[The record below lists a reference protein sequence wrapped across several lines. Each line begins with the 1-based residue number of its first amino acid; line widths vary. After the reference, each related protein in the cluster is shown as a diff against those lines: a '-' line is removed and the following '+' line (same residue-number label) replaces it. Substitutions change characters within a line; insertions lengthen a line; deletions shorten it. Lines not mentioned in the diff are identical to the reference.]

1 MAKPSGRLKKSYRIM
16 WNDDSGGGA
25 GVINPPIT
33 PERLAQVSFGQL
45 EGSPVDAYVMT
56 VGPAAGYTLS
66 YPTKVEGME
75 FIVDR
80 SNSGALIGES
90 AMWRVAENLKAL
102 WSKGFDPFEI
112 QIGEAKRLGIDY
124 WLQIRMNDWHHV
136 DTRTGKVYRLIG
148 SRFYEEHPE
157 YLIGKEGVKGWP
169 ETLQTTFALFQDF
182 VHPEVRQLRL
192 SVAEEACERYDVAG
206 FEYDFM
212 RCPGYFKYGE
222 EEANTHLMTQLI
234 RDTRSIL
241 DRIGTK
247 KGKVLGLSVRVPNT
261 IEGALRLG
269 LDVRNWIEED
279 LVDIV
284 VPSTFFAADTEE
296 DISEWAD
303 LTADSP
309 VRINPAIEEGYSAG
323 YCNGFPGI
331 PYFQIKGPV
340 MRPLSVSMINAIA
353 SRHWRNGADGLY
365 VFNWRNTVSTYN
377 YDDRE
382 AIDNIGNPLRLKYKT
397 KRYAVMRR
405 NNSFPNCLP
414 VNRQSP
420 AVVGSV
426 PVKVKIDVTDDLSG
440 DASRVRRTRLY
451 IVFFELTVADR
462 VEVKLNG
469 KELNCINPLI
479 PGKRCPVFKTIWQI
493 YDLEDSLPLC
503 GINEITLR
511 LMEQD
516 AHFREQVPLE
526 VTDIEL
532 EIDYD
537 YPNGPWIGIP
547 GYISHSV

>member
-1 MAKPSGRLKKSYRIM
+1 MSKPAGRLGRSYRVM
-16 WNDDSGGGA
+16 WDQNSGMECYY
-25 GVINPPIT
+25 NPPMT
-33 PERLAQVSFGQL
+33 PEKVAQAHVGFF
-45 EGSPVDAYVMT
+45 EGAPVDAYVCAL
-56 VGPAAGYTLS
+56 GANAGYS
-66 YPTKVEGME
+66 VGYPTKVKNME
-75 FIVDR
+75 CYVDR
-80 SNSGALIGES
+80 LDDPEVKIGDVQH
-90 AMWRVAENLKAL
+90 WRHAVNLKTL
-102 WSKGFDPFEI
+102 FD
-112 QIGEAKRLGIDY
+112 AGIDP
-124 WLQIRMNDWHHV
+124 LQVVLDECKRIGVDFWGRLSMNDWHHSNEEGEGV
-136 DTRTGKVYRLIG
+136 NLMG
-148 SRFYEEHPE
+148 SRFAERSE
-157 YLIGKEGVKGWP
+157 LFIGKDGVDPDWP
-169 ETLQTTFALFQDF
+169 EFIRQTTAVFQDF
-182 VHPEVRQLRL
+182 AHDEVRQLRL
-192 SVAEEACERYDVAG
+192 DVAAEFCERYDADG
-206 FEYDFM
+206 FLYDFM
-212 RCPGYFKYGE
+212 RCPGLFKYKEIEQNRPLLTG
-222 EEANTHLMTQLI
+222 LI
-234 RDTRSIL
+234 RDTRTAFDEIAKK
-241 DRIGTK
+241 RGRPIG
-247 KGKVLGLSVRVPNT
+247 LAVRVPNT
-261 IEGALRLG
+261 ISGALNLG
-269 LDVRNWIEED
+269 CDVSAWVAED

-284 VPSTFFAADTEE
+284 IPSTFFHADLEE
-296 DISEWAD
+296 DISEWAE

-309 VRINPAIEEGYSAG
+309 VRINAAIEEGYSAG

-331 PYFQIKGPV
+331 PYYQIKRPV
-340 MRPLSVSMINAIA
+340 MLPLTVPMINAIA

-414 VNRQSP
+414 VNRQIP